1 MMLAI
6 QIRIIGKFRKPT
18 ENTTNKDSRPMRI
31 AIDEARAHFRTL
43 GAEVANTSIMQ
54 RLLSKM
60 LLTEDYAVLL
70 SKKFRDFVLSLG
82 DYAAGD
88 EKLWRFTDSGN
99 VRLVLS
105 KPDRVGFWFYELCFP
120 LRTGKSYLSYTRL
133 HNSTTTGQ
141 AIPTREIIQDWHVTS
156 LFFFFGACEQFNRNL
171 QRQILASSKRW
182 WGQVWRER

>member
-1 MMLAI
+1 MLAI

-105 KPDRVGFWFYELCFP
+105 KPDRVGF
-120 LRTGKSYLSYTRL
+120 
-133 HNSTTTGQ
+133 
-141 AIPTREIIQDWHVTS
+141 
-156 LFFFFGACEQFNRNL
+156 
-171 QRQILASSKRW
+171 
-182 WGQVWRER
+182 